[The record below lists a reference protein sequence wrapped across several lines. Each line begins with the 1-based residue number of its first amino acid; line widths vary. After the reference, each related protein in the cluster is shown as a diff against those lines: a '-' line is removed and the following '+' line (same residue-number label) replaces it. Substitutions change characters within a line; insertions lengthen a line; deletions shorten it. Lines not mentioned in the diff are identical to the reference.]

1 MTPIRKGGTTDLS
14 NCSSP
19 SCHRPGFSTSDVV
32 LYVSN
37 LWRKAIDNPLV
48 TGVLF
53 LDLSKAFDCVDH
65 SILLAKGTILWYSRI
80 IPILD

>member
-1 MTPIRKGGTTDLS
+1 MTPIRKVGTTDLS
-14 NCSSP
+14 NYSSP